1 MDFFKSINTNSG
13 RAIYNFA
20 RATSAHA
27 ALPLGGLFIARQ
39 ASFFFICAGDSA
51 GTGYRPRVMPRP
63 ELHKFG
69 IIPSILNE
77 NFESLIHSVRGKE
90 AQKIWDKSLG
100 FMWIQNRILLKFQI
114 YKEKD
119 ENKAE

>member
-1 MDFFKSINTNSG
+1 MPWFSMVFTRGCFDQILNYLHLANYQNAPSK
-13 RAIYNFA
+13 
-20 RATSAHA
+20 
-27 ALPLGGLFIARQ
+27 
-39 ASFFFICAGDSA
+39 DSSD
-51 GTGYRPRVMPRP
+51 YK
-63 ELHKFG
+63 LHKFG

-100 FMWIQNRILLKFQI
+100 FMWIQNWILLKFQI